1 MIIKYIKNR
10 YNLLYAK
17 KKWRSLNKNNFTNLG
32 RVFDFSLCSIGNYT
46 YGTINVFSA
55 NPLSHLRIG
64 NYCSIGSDVHFM
76 LNIDHRYNCI
86 STYPFKV
93 KIMGYAPEAISKG
106 DIVVEDD
113 VWIGDSV
120 HIMSGVHIG
129 QGAVIAAGA
138 VVTHDV
144 PPYAIWGG
152 VPARHIKYRF
162 SAATIEKLLKVDF
175 SRIDR
180 SFVEQN
186 LDYLY
191 SNPETLDLMRLPQK
205 K

>member
-1 MIIKYIKNR
+1 M
-10 YNLLYAK
+10 
-17 KKWRSLNKNNFTNLG
+17 
-32 RVFDFSLCSIGNYT
+32 
-46 YGTINVFSA
+46 
-55 NPLSHLRIG
+55 
-64 NYCSIGSDVHFM
+64 
-76 LNIDHRYNCI
+76 
-86 STYPFKV
+86 
-93 KIMGYAPEAISKG
+93 
-106 DIVVEDD
+106 
-113 VWIGDSV
+113 
-120 HIMSGVHIG
+120 
-129 QGAVIAAGA
+129 
-138 VVTHDV
+138 
-144 PPYAIWGG
+144 GG